1 MQDKFLAVESEMGE
15 VLLERDA
22 EIHSAILALLSRR
35 HLFMFGSP
43 GVAKSLLVDR
53 LCAHIT
59 NAVQFK
65 WLLTKHSVPEEIY
78 GGPDLLTLKDKGIYR
93 RITDGKLPQA
103 HFAFLDETF
112 KANSAILNSL
122 LKILNENEFDNPG
135 DDPHVPL
142 ISLFAASNELPTN
155 SELNALA
162 DRLHLWHN
170 VQPIADTSNFVKM
183 LVSEETE
190 PTVFISLEDIYEAQ
204 RQVAQVTIGDDV
216 LSALVE
222 LSDRLK
228 EEEIAVTDR
237 KFKQSLAVI
246 KAEAWLSGC
255 EVAEVIHTK
264 PLQHMMWRDPSQI
277 ITVRSAVYDLADP
290 IERDVFNLRDE
301 WMQAYNS
308 YRETMADTTMTG
320 RKADHTL
327 EIFKKFKACKKD
339 LLAIEKRCK
348 EMKRDCKA
356 LDDFTSYMKQ
366 IGPDLLSEG
375 FEVDRQDAM
384 ELNSML
390 DKRDDV

>member
-1 MQDKFLAVESEMGE
+1 MQDKFLSVQSEMAD

-22 EIHSAILALLSRR
+22 EIHSAILAILAKR

-53 LCAHIT
+53 LCAHIV
-59 NAVQFK
+59 NALQFK

-103 HFAFLDETF
+103 HLAFLDETF

-142 ISLFAASNELPTN
+142 ISLFAASNELPTS

-162 DRLHLWHN
+162 DRLHLWHY
-170 VQPIADTSNFVKM
+170 VQPINDTSNFVKM
-183 LVSEETE
+183 LMSEETE
-190 PTVFISLEDIYEAQ
+190 PTTFITLDDIYAAQ
-204 RQVAQVTIGDDV
+204 AEVANVTIGDDV

-222 LSDRLK
+222 LSNRLK
-228 EEEIAVTDR
+228 EEEISVTDR

-246 KAEAWLSGC
+246 KAEAWLNGRDKAD
-255 EVAEVIHTK
+255 VMDTK
-264 PLQHMMWRDPSQI
+264 PLQHMLWRDPSQI
-277 ITVRSAVYDLADP
+277 AIVRTAVYDLADP
-290 IERDVFNLRDE
+290 IERDVLNLRDE
-301 WMQAYNS
+301 WMRAYNS
-308 YRETMADTTMTG
+308 YRDTMADTSLSG

-339 LLAIEKRCK
+339 LIAIEKRCK
-348 EMKRDCKA
+348 EMGRTSEA
-356 LDDFTSYMKQ
+356 LTNFTSYMKQ
-366 IGPDLLSEG
+366 IGPDLLAEG

>member
-1 MQDKFLAVESEMGE
+1 MQDKFLAVESEMGD

-204 RQVAQVTIGDDV
+204 RQVNQVTIGDDV
-216 LSALVE
+216 LTALVE

-228 EEEIAVTDR
+228 DEEIAVTDR

-246 KAEAWLSGC
+246 KAEAWLSGAD
-255 EVAEVIHTK
+255 VAEVIHTK

-277 ITVRSAVYDLADP
+277 ITVRTAVYDLADP
-290 IERDVFNLRDE
+290 IERDVLNLRDE

>member
-190 PTVFISLEDIYEAQ
+190 PTAFISLEDIYEAQ
-204 RQVAQVTIGDDV
+204 KQVAQVTIGDDV
-216 LSALVE
+216 LTALVE

-228 EEEIAVTDR
+228 EEEIYVTDR
-237 KFKQSLAVI
+237 KFKQSLSVI
-246 KAEAWLSGC
+246 KAEAWLSGSD
-255 EVAEVIHTK
+255 VAEVIHTK

-277 ITVRSAVYDLADP
+277 ITVRTAVYDLADP
-290 IERDVFNLRDE
+290 IERDVLNLRDE

-308 YRETMADTTMTG
+308 YRDTMADTTMTG

-339 LLAIEKRCK
+339 LLSIDKRCR
-348 EMKRDCKA
+348 EMKRECKA